1 MVACTLVEFNFF
13 VQDCQIAYNINDA
26 DNNNNIK
33 DTDTGT
39 PTVAF
44 NSTPVRQPTHAL
56 TPPVSPSALVVAKQ
70 KYLHQVSLHC
80 CSMEPLLMQT
90 YYTVVFSL

>member
-1 MVACTLVEFNFF
+1 MVE
-13 VQDCQIAYNINDA
+13 
-26 DNNNNIK
+26 

-56 TPPVSPSALVVAKQ
+56 TPRVSPSAPVVAKQ
-70 KYLHQVSLHC
+70 K
-80 CSMEPLLMQT
+80 
-90 YYTVVFSL
+90 